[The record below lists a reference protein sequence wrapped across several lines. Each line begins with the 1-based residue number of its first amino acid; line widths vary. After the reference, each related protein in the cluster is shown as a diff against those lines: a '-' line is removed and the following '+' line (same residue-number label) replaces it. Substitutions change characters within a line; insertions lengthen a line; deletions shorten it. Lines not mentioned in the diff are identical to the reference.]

1 MNRYFL
7 ILGLGTAICTGCNT
21 HENENTKSAVAKS
34 YDTST
39 ETMKM
44 IRTQDIKDR
53 IQSDFSGNA
62 IEATKILEEAISKY
76 EYLNHDRIIRCIIY
90 LSEGRLD
97 KLRKSINQAIDDP
110 RDVMLW
116 AEYINLGEKET
127 PRRVRDFNKTFQN
140 CEKDVQE

>member
-1 MNRYFL
+1 MDKYFL
-7 ILGLGTAICTGCNT
+7 IVGLGLSICTGCNT
-21 HENENTKSAVAKS
+21 LENEHPKSAVAKS
-34 YDTST
+34 SQAPTDTT
-39 ETMKM
+39 KM

-53 IQSDFSGNA
+53 IHSDFGENA
-62 IEATKILEEAISKY
+62 IGATKILEEAISKY

-90 LSEGRLD
+90 LSERKLD
-97 KLRKSINQAIDDP
+97 KLKKSINQAIDDP